1 MIDTRTN
8 TVIEPPIP
16 VGRIPF
22 GVAVTPDGSKVYV
35 GNYLSN
41 TVSVIA
47 TATKTVTEFPVDG
60 PHGLAVSPDGRILYV
75 ASTNR
80 YPATLLAITTATNSI
95 TAALPIGGGAL
106 GVAATPDGS
115 KVYVTNEALNINTV
129 AVIATSTNKVSPIQ
143 VGYDPWGIAVTP
155 DGSKVYAVN
164 GGSNT
169 VSVINPATNSVTTT
183 ISGFNGP
190 TAFGIFIQP
199 KRPAPIFA
207 GTPGKANCYGRS
219 VTALIRQYKGLNAA
233 AAALAFPSVR
243 ALQHAILEFCEGE
256 AGLGETRSR

>member
-169 VSVINPATNSVTTT
+169 VSVINPATNSVTAT